1 MTKQSVCAQKKATTE
16 ARKSKPKAP
25 GPDPPPTEPPV
36 EDLEGLVC
44 WWCVHSL
51 PQRPCIHLP
60 VKYEEK
66 LNKFTTVGN
75 FCSWQCAKAYA
86 LDMNSA
92 KSGEIQSFLAMMRLR
107 AFGKFVP
114 LWPAP
119 KRQFLKCFGGTMSID
134 EFRTFGG
141 LVEPPQLY
149 FPIQKQVHPVLSS
162 STTEF
167 GTLRGPSTAVASVDK
182 SKLIAIENS
191 TSQSE
196 TLKLKRNKPLARA
209 ASKLESTLGITR
221 KSASQKGAPGAGAGE
236 GTSGS
241 GTAGAGA

>member
-1 MTKQSVCAQKKATTE
+1 MKQTVCAQKKSATE
-16 ARKSKPKAP
+16 ARNAKPKAP
-25 GPDPPPTEPPV
+25 GPEPSPTEPPV
-36 EDLEGLVC
+36 EDLTGLVC
-44 WWCVHSL
+44 WWCVHGL

-60 VKYEEK
+60 VKYDEK
-66 LNKFTTVGN
+66 LNRFTTIGN

-114 LWPAP
+114 LWAAP
-119 KRQFLKCFGGTMSID
+119 KRQFLKCFGGTMSIE
-134 EFRTFGG
+134 EFRTYGG
-141 LVEPPQLY
+141 SVEPPQLY
-149 FPIQKQVHPVLSS
+149 FPIQKQVHPLLNDSR
-162 STTEF
+162 TEV
-167 GTLRGPSTAVASVDK
+167 GTLRGPSATTVSGDK
-182 SKLIAIENS
+182 SKLMAIENS

-221 KSASQKGAPGAGAGE
+221 KSAPQRA
-236 GTSGS
+236 SGV
-241 GTAGAGA
+241 

>member
-1 MTKQSVCAQKKATTE
+1 MKQTVCSQKKVVTE
-16 ARKSKPKAP
+16 ARKAKPKAE
-25 GPDPPPTEPPV
+25 GPKPPPTTPPV

-44 WWCVHSL
+44 WWCVHGL
-51 PQRPCIHLP
+51 PLRPCIHLP
-60 VKYEEK
+60 IKYDDK
-66 LNKFTTVGN
+66 LNRFTTIGN

-119 KRQFLKCFGGTMSID
+119 KRQFLKCFGGSMGIE
-134 EFRTFGG
+134 EFRTYGG

-149 FPIQKQVHPVLSS
+149 FPIQKQVHPLLNDSKCDL
-162 STTEF
+162 
-167 GTLRGPSTAVASVDK
+167 GTLRGPSVALASTDK
-182 SKLIAIENS
+182 SKLMAIEHS
-191 TSQSE
+191 ISQSE

-221 KSASQKGAPGAGAGE
+221 KSAPQRATGAGDAA
-236 GTSGS
+236 T
-241 GTAGAGA
+241 GA

>member
-1 MTKQSVCAQKKATTE
+1 MTSICAQKKVVTE
-16 ARKSKPKAP
+16 NRIAKALESVKKREH
-25 GPDPPPTEPPV
+25 PPTTPP
-36 EDLEGLVC
+36 EQDLEGLVC

-60 VKYEEK
+60 IKYDDK
-66 LNKFTTVGN
+66 LNRFTTVGN

-86 LDMNSA
+86 LDTNTA

-119 KRQFLKCFGGTMSID
+119 KRQFLKCFGGTMSIE
-134 EFRTFGG
+134 EFRSYGG

-149 FPIQKQVHPVLSS
+149 FPVEKQLHPVFNDSKSELVVK
-162 STTEF
+162 
-167 GTLRGPSTAVASVDK
+167 GPVAVSGSQDPGRLK
-182 SKLIAIENS
+182 AIENS
-191 TSQSE
+191 SGQQE
-196 TLKLKRNKPLARA
+196 TLKLKRSKPLARA

-221 KSASQKGAPGAGAGE
+221 KSAK
-236 GTSGS
+236 
-241 GTAGAGA
+241 